1 MKHIVL
7 LVSLCLISCDQQ
19 KKHEGLSSNERSQIK
34 EEIIESYEKH
44 INDLKNLDYEEVMK
58 YYANID
64 DHILFGDGSEWG
76 DFTTVDAIWKSFCT
90 QEVKSILKWDL
101 SNHQV
106 HAFSRDA
113 ASYLVQ
119 FDNERIQT
127 NGDTTKVT
135 GCFSYGMQKIDDN
148 WKVVT
153 THVSHNYKEGYD
165 PRVKN
170 K

>member
-1 MKHIVL
+1 MC
-7 LVSLCLISCDQQ
+7 LCLISCDQLEQ
-19 KKHEGLSSNERSQIK
+19 HVGLSVNEKSQIK

-58 YYANID
+58 YYANTD

-76 DFTTVDAIWKSFCT
+76 DYNTVDAIWRSFCT
-90 QEVKSILKWDL
+90 QDVKSILKWEL

-106 HAFSRDA
+106 HVFSRDA

-119 FDNERIQT
+119 FDNERIQA

-135 GCFSYGMQKIDDN
+135 GCFSYGMLKIDN
-148 WKVVT
+148 KWKVVT
-153 THVSHNYKEGYD
+153 THVSHNYKIGYD
-165 PRVKN
+165 PRVQK
-170 K
+170 